1 MSAVAHLGIGEQRD
15 YEKLTPTGFDYRTF
29 WFNLRDI
36 FYPPES
42 GIEQIFFRAQY
53 NLPDP
58 VAVYS
63 RLCNFAVSLEQT
75 KTDAGF
81 ISGPVFIFDG
91 FPGAIH

>member
-1 MSAVAHLGIGEQRD
+1 MASTDFLKNGRITRCFWVYSYMGEVTSMIISVGG
-15 YEKLTPTGFDYRTF
+15 E
-29 WFNLRDI
+29 
-36 FYPPES
+36 
-42 GIEQIFFRAQY
+42 AQY